1 MASAARLLK
10 YEDLMH
16 TEESIKKADR
26 DGIGTAVVGQLKRLY
41 DDVRKWDAVRRFKDD
56 EEAFNWKQD
65 LGPDNHPFQKLY
77 AKFQELLKAVDA
89 GHDVFV
95 FLSGHGNYDGV
106 VIGYPNGK
114 LFKVEHVV
122 EAFFEAG
129 LIRQGTANDWR
140 QKPVTVVLVLNS
152 CNVDDKFTQ
161 AKGVSVPALGAATR
175 AYNEAEA
182 TTFGDKADWNRR
194 LGHVG
199 VRLAVLRPKRD
210 HVAPMPKLL
219 MPCFME
225 RFIESRSI
233 QKALQQDVLE
243 SRMQRYATRYQ
254 RNAIRECFPT
264 EVCLYGWELTPVAEK
279 SKADREQEQTYVNK
293 RLWEDALSASGR
305 EGDKR
310 KQLFQ
315 DIVPT
320 QVVSLDRQTCVA
332 QTRENR
338 QCRRMAQPGGNVC
351 KQHGLLSPPEISM
364 LSNRERLPLNSGI
377 V

>member
-16 TEESIKKADR
+16 TEESVKKADR
-26 DGIGTAVVGQLKRLY
+26 DGIGTAVVGQLKHLY

-56 EEAFNWKQD
+56 AEAYNWKED

-77 AKFQELLKAVDA
+77 AKFRKLLDAVEA
-89 GHDVFV
+89 GHDVFI

-106 VIGYPNGK
+106 EIGYPNGK
-114 LFKVEHVV
+114 RFKVEHVV
-122 EAFFEAG
+122 EAFFKAG
-129 LIRQGTANDWR
+129 SRRQGTADDWR

-161 AKGVSVPALGAATR
+161 AKGVSVPALVAATR

-182 TTFGDKADWNRR
+182 ATFGDKADWNRR

-210 HVAPMPKLL
+210 HKAPMPKLL
-219 MPCFME
+219 VPCFME
-225 RFIESRSI
+225 ELIESRSI
-233 QKALQQDVLE
+233 QKALQHDVLE

-254 RNAIRECFPT
+254 TNAIRIFPT
-264 EVCLYGWELTPVAEK
+264 EVCLYGWELTPVAER

-293 RLWEDALSASGR
+293 RLREDALSASGR

-315 DIVPT
+315 DSADASFLVGQADMRGPN
-320 QVVSLDRQTCVA
+320 S
-332 QTRENR
+332 
-338 QCRRMAQPGGNVC
+338 RR
-351 KQHGLLSPPEISM
+351 
-364 LSNRERLPLNSGI
+364 
-377 V
+377 